1 MFAEAPIDSDIFLSY
16 VHHNFPQFSRHSI
29 ESCSSILDELS
40 FSDSEFRFEQQTSSS
55 SGQRGGG
62 GSPLTKLYS
71 FSVSV
76 RGTLLGLPSPV
87 ERDKQV
93 LKKSEW
99 WDRERERV
107 KNRDGVRELLSSSSS
122 SLLPTTITTTTTTT
136 GGDGNGND
144 DDGIVVAMNR
154 ARGNEK
160 TVLTELIPFL
170 GLMNNRRQR

>member
-40 FSDSEFRFEQQTSSS
+40 FSDSEFRFEQQQQPSR
-55 SGQRGGG
+55 GGGG

-136 GGDGNGND
+136 TGGDGNGND
-144 DDGIVVAMNR
+144 DDVIVVAMNR